1 MPKIRIVQIIGNLSR
16 GGAERFVVD
25 LCNEMARNTRCEI
38 YLVSLMD
45 NGAEGFVKDLDPRV
59 KYVSFRKQAGF
70 SLKVF
75 LKLTVWLRNLHP
87 AVVHSHLNSSEYL
100 FLYRLYS
107 SRTLFFH
114 TIHNVAREEC
124 PGFWLKNLR
133 GIFYRFH
140 KVKPITISENGR
152 ETYRTYYGLDNDIL
166 IENGRPSLKT
176 TEHLGALS
184 DRYKKYGS
192 NFLLLHIGRISAEKN
207 QEMLIKVVQKF
218 NETEEVKCKLLL
230 IGEIQD
236 RPLYMRLIKLAAGDP
251 NIEFKGAQQ
260 HIADYL
266 SIADA
271 FCLSSF
277 FEGMPISLIEAMA
290 VGCIPVCTP
299 VGGMKEMISDGL
311 TGFLSED
318 TRMES
323 YELALKRALY
333 SHQKQALKERIIRHF
348 ETHFHIEISAKKH
361 LKTYQ
366 QLLDQREG
374 PRSAFAL
381 QYESKFK

>member
-1 MPKIRIVQIIGNLSR
+1 
-16 GGAERFVVD
+16 
-25 LCNEMARNTRCEI
+25 
-38 YLVSLMD
+38 
-45 NGAEGFVKDLDPRV
+45 
-59 KYVSFRKQAGF
+59 
-70 SLKVF
+70 
-75 LKLTVWLRNLHP
+75 
-87 AVVHSHLNSSEYL
+87 
-100 FLYRLYS
+100 
-107 SRTLFFH
+107 
-114 TIHNVAREEC
+114 
-124 PGFWLKNLR
+124 
-133 GIFYRFH
+133 
-140 KVKPITISENGR
+140 
-152 ETYRTYYGLDNDIL
+152 
-166 IENGRPSLKT
+166 
-176 TEHLGALS
+176 
-184 DRYKKYGS
+184 
-192 NFLLLHIGRISAEKN
+192 EKN

-218 NETEEVKCKLLL
+218 NETGEVKCKLLL

-260 HIADYL
+260 NIADYL

-323 YELALKRALY
+323 YELALKKALY
-333 SHQKQALKERIIRHF
+333 SDQKQALKERIIRHF

-366 QLLDQREG
+366 QLLDQQEG
-374 PRSAFAL
+374 ARSAFAL

>member
-1 MPKIRIVQIIGNLSR
+1 MPKIRIVQIIGSLSR

-45 NGAEGFVKDLDPRV
+45 NGEEGFVKDLDPRV
-59 KYVSFRKQAGF
+59 KYVSFSKKVGF

-75 LKLTVWLRNLHP
+75 LKLTFWLRNQHP

-140 KVKPITISENGR
+140 KVKPVTISENGR

-176 TEHLGALS
+176 TEHVEALS

-260 HIADYL
+260 NIADYL

-323 YELALKRALY
+323 YELALKKALY
-333 SHQKQALKERIIRHF
+333 SDQKQALKERIIRHF

-366 QLLDQREG
+366 QLLDQQEG
-374 PRSAFAL
+374 ARSAFAL